1 MHKSSISFICD
12 ITEGLKA
19 LSKNNANG
27 PTWTGNEPSIIK
39 KENELLYGQKD
50 LWGPAT
56 IAVIIRSLMPRNTVV
71 TMDSGAHRILLSQ
84 VWQTFEPHSVLQSS
98 ALCTMGCAL
107 PIATGVKLASPN
119 RPVIAFTGDGGLEM
133 VLGELI
139 TLRDLALPVII
150 VVFVDAS
157 LALIEKKQREMNYKN
172 AGVDMR
178 ETNFSDVAN
187 ALGGDGVIV
196 EDRASLEVAIQ
207 KALLSDNYS
216 IICCKIPRG
225 SYDGRI

>member
-1 MHKSSISFICD
+1 M
-12 ITEGLKA
+12 
-19 LSKNNANG
+19 
-27 PTWTGNEPSIIK
+27 
-39 KENELLYGQKD
+39 
-50 LWGPAT
+50 
-56 IAVIIRSLMPRNTVV
+56 
-71 TMDSGAHRILLSQ
+71 LSQ

-187 ALGGDGVIV
+187 ALGGQGVIV
-196 EDRASLEVAIQ
+196 KDRASLEVAIQ

>member
-1 MHKSSISFICD
+1 
-12 ITEGLKA
+12 
-19 LSKNNANG
+19 
-27 PTWTGNEPSIIK
+27 
-39 KENELLYGQKD
+39 
-50 LWGPAT
+50 
-56 IAVIIRSLMPRNTVV
+56 
-71 TMDSGAHRILLSQ
+71 
-84 VWQTFEPHSVLQSS
+84 
-98 ALCTMGCAL
+98 MGCAL

-187 ALGGDGVIV
+187 ALGGQGVIV
-196 EDRASLEVAIQ
+196 KDRASLEVAIQ

>member
-1 MHKSSISFICD
+1 
-12 ITEGLKA
+12 
-19 LSKNNANG
+19 
-27 PTWTGNEPSIIK
+27 
-39 KENELLYGQKD
+39 
-50 LWGPAT
+50 
-56 IAVIIRSLMPRNTVV
+56 
-71 TMDSGAHRILLSQ
+71 MDSGAHRILLSQ

-187 ALGGDGVIV
+187 ALGGQGVIV
-196 EDRASLEVAIQ
+196 KDRASLEVAIQ

>member
-1 MHKSSISFICD
+1 M
-12 ITEGLKA
+12 
-19 LSKNNANG
+19 
-27 PTWTGNEPSIIK
+27 
-39 KENELLYGQKD
+39 
-50 LWGPAT
+50 
-56 IAVIIRSLMPRNTVV
+56 V

-157 LALIEKKQREMNYKN
+157 L
-172 AGVDMR
+172 GVDMR